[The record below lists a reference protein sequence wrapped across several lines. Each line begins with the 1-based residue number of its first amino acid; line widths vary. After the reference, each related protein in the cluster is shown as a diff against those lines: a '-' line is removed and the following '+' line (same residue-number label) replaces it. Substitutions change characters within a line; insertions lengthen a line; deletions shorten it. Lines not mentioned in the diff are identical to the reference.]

1 MSPIDVIEVQVRAG
15 PALLETAT
23 LSPDN
28 VLVGRWEGTGGQA
41 VGLWSGPFESASL
54 RHQIQRLPPSLGKRV
69 LDGAV
74 VSFQWGDESRAVYL
88 PTDEPSWAPV
98 FLGLASVRAAAT
110 TPVRT
115 LSLALRASAGAP
127 PEVVLLAAGAP
138 VSLTHAT
145 LTVWTDGTLEG
156 SSVPLTT
163 GDAPEVV
170 SGARTLEVGGG
181 PGTLRACVNGEMPE
195 RFEVCAMLAAPR

>member
-23 LSPDN
+23 LSPDS

-74 VSFQWGDESRAVYL
+74 VSF
-88 PTDEPSWAPV
+88 
-98 FLGLASVRAAAT
+98 
-110 TPVRT
+110 
-115 LSLALRASAGAP
+115 
-127 PEVVLLAAGAP
+127 
-138 VSLTHAT
+138 HAT
-145 LTVWTDGTLEG
+145 LTVWTDGTLVG